1 MCKAWASRRLAA
13 TALPDQ
19 TCWMSSGLLEDAS
32 FNQSPDFGNVDL
44 FSADRPLADAAAR
57 GGLDLAGLSAC
68 GKDYG
73 AADTLDLGRIAN
85 ESPPKLHIVDGK
97 GNRIDF
103 VEFHPAY
110 HTLMAKSIGHGI
122 HASAHDGSDK
132 PAAVSTRAVRLYL
145 ATQAESGHM
154 CPITMTHACIGA
166 LRSEQA
172 LLAKWLPKIQTRTY
186 DPRPLPWWEKNGVTL
201 GMGMTERQGGTD
213 VRANVTQAVA
223 HGDHVEITGHKWF
236 MSAPMCDAFLVL
248 AQAPGGLTCYL
259 MPRYRPDGSQNA
271 IRFQRLKDKLGNK
284 SNASSEVEF
293 HGAYAERVG
302 AEGAGVRTIIEM
314 VNLTRLDCAIA
325 SAGQSR
331 IALSQALNHI
341 RHRSVFQRRLAD
353 QPSMRATVA
362 DLALELEAQVALV
375 FRLCRASERAASD
388 PAEAAYVRLL
398 TPAVK
403 FLVCKTTPQIVYEAL
418 ECLGGNGYTEDLPLA
433 RYFRESPLN
442 AIWEGS
448 GNVMALDV
456 LRAAGRHPD
465 QAMTTVGALTRTA
478 SAAFDVR
485 PLAETL
491 ATMLRSGDAERRAR
505 FLCEG
510 LAKIAALAALAEAKS
525 DFATLYGDTRLS
537 GTTFAQFGTADLGGA
552 EEALMDRALA
562 A

>member
-1 MCKAWASRRLAA
+1 
-13 TALPDQ
+13 
-19 TCWMSSGLLEDAS
+19 MSSGLLEDAS
-32 FNQSPDFGNVDL
+32 FNQSPAFGDVDL

-57 GGLDLAGLSAC
+57 AGLDLANLSAC

-73 AADTLDLGRIAN
+73 AAATLDLGRVAN
-85 ESPPKLHIVDGK
+85 ENPPRLHIMDGK
-97 GNRIDF
+97 GNRQDL

-110 HTLMAKSIGHGI
+110 HAMMAKSIGHGI

-132 PAAVSTRAVRLYL
+132 PGPVSTRAVRLYL

-154 CPITMTHACIGA
+154 CPVTMTHACIGA
-166 LRSEQA
+166 LRSEPA

-213 VRANVTQAVA
+213 VRANITLARTA
-223 HGDHVEITGHKWF
+223 GYHVEISGHKWF

-248 AQAPGGLTCYL
+248 AQGDGGLTCYL
-259 MPRYRPDGSQNA
+259 TPRYRPDGSQNGL
-271 IRFQRLKDKLGNK
+271 RFQRLKDKLGNK

-325 SAGQSR
+325 SAGQMR
-331 IALSQALNHI
+331 FGLSQALNHI
-341 RHRSVFQRRLAD
+341 RNRSVFQRRLAD
-353 QPSMRATVA
+353 QPAMRAVVA

-375 FRLCRASERAASD
+375 FRLAHAVDKGET
-388 PAEAAYVRLL
+388 AYARLL

-403 FLVCKTTPQIVYEAL
+403 FLVCKSTPQVVYESL
-418 ECLGGNGYTEDLPLA
+418 ECLGGNGYTEDLPMA
-433 RYFRESPLN
+433 RLYREAPLN

-456 LRAAGRHPD
+456 LRAAGRQPE
-465 QAMTTVGALTRTA
+465 ATMETVVALAHTA
-478 SAAFDVR
+478 KQAFDVR
-485 PLAETL
+485 PLVSALERTL
-491 ATMLRSGDAERRAR
+491 KSPDAERRAR

-510 LAKIAALAALAEAKS
+510 LARIAALAALAEANS
-525 DFATLYGDTRLS
+525 PYASLYGEARL
-537 GTTFAQFGTADLGGA
+537 GTGHFAQFGTADLGSA
-552 EEALMDRALA
+552 ETALMDRALA

>member
-1 MCKAWASRRLAA
+1 MAS
-13 TALPDQ
+13 
-19 TCWMSSGLLEDAS
+19 GFLEDAS
-32 FNQSPDFGNVDL
+32 FNQSPAFGDVDL
-44 FSADRPLADAAAR
+44 FSADRPLAEAAAR
-57 GGLDLAGLSAC
+57 AGLDLAALSAC
-68 GKDYG
+68 GRGYG
-73 AADTLDLGRIAN
+73 AADTLDLGRLAN
-85 ESPPKLHIVDGK
+85 ENPPRLRTMDGK
-97 GNRIDF
+97 GNRLDL

-110 HTLMAKSIGHGI
+110 HALMKKSIGHGI
-122 HASAHDGSDK
+122 HASAHDGSDR
-132 PAAVSTRAVRLYL
+132 PAPMSARAVRLYL

-166 LRSEQA
+166 LRSEPA

-213 VRANVTQAVA
+213 VRANITSATQ
-223 HGDHVEITGHKWF
+223 HGDHAEISGHKWF

-248 AQAPGGLTCYL
+248 AQAETGLTCYL

-293 HGAYAERVG
+293 HGAWAERVG

-331 IALSQALNHI
+331 IALSQAIHHI
-341 RHRSVFQRRLAD
+341 RNRSVFQRRLAD
-353 QPSMRATVA
+353 QPAMRAVA
-362 DLALELEAQVALV
+362 SDMALELEAQVALV
-375 FRLCRASERAASD
+375 FRLIRAAEHAADD
-388 PAEAAYVRLL
+388 PREAAYARLL

-403 FLVCKTTPQIVYEAL
+403 FLVCKSTPQLVYESL
-418 ECLGGNGYTEDLPLA
+418 ECLGGNGYTEDLPMA

-456 LRAAGRHPD
+456 LRAAGRHPEAATDTLSRLVRTAD
-465 QAMTTVGALTRTA
+465 QAFKAG
-478 SAAFDVR
+478 
-485 PLAETL
+485 PLAQALEQTL
-491 ATMLRSGDAERRAR
+491 KSGAAERRAR
-505 FLCEG
+505 FVCES
-510 LAKIAALAALAEAKS
+510 LAKIAAVAALVEAGSPFAALYAE
-525 DFATLYGDTRLS
+525 TRLGGS
-537 GTTFAQFGTADLGGA
+537 PFAQFGSADLGGS
-552 EEALMDRALA
+552 ETVLMDRALA

>member
-1 MCKAWASRRLAA
+1 
-13 TALPDQ
+13 
-19 TCWMSSGLLEDAS
+19 
-32 FNQSPDFGNVDL
+32 
-44 FSADRPLADAAAR
+44 
-57 GGLDLAGLSAC
+57 
-68 GKDYG
+68 
-73 AADTLDLGRIAN
+73 
-85 ESPPKLHIVDGK
+85 
-97 GNRIDF
+97 
-103 VEFHPAY
+103 
-110 HTLMAKSIGHGI
+110 
-122 HASAHDGSDK
+122 
-132 PAAVSTRAVRLYL
+132 
-145 ATQAESGHM
+145 
-154 CPITMTHACIGA
+154 
-166 LRSEQA
+166 
-172 LLAKWLPKIQTRTY
+172 
-186 DPRPLPWWEKNGVTL
+186 
-201 GMGMTERQGGTD
+201 
-213 VRANVTQAVA
+213 
-223 HGDHVEITGHKWF
+223 

-259 MPRYRPDGSQNA
+259 MPRYRPDGGQNA

-353 QPSMRATVA
+353 QPSMRATAA

-465 QAMTTVGALTRTA
+465 QAMATVGGLAKIA

-491 ATMLRSGDAERRAR
+491 AAVLRSDDAERRAR

-525 DFATLYGDTRLS
+525 GFAALYGDTRLKA
-537 GTTFAQFGTADLGGA
+537 TRFAQFGTADLGGA
-552 EEALMDRALA
+552 EQALMDRALA

>member
-1 MCKAWASRRLAA
+1 MAN
-13 TALPDQ
+13 
-19 TCWMSSGLLEDAS
+19 GFLEDAS
-32 FNQSPDFGNVDL
+32 FNQSPAFGDVNL
-44 FSADRPLADAAAR
+44 FTADKPLADAAAR
-57 GGLDLAGLSAC
+57 LGLDLKALAAC

-73 AADTLDLGRIAN
+73 AAETLDLGRVAN
-85 ESPPKLHIVDGK
+85 EVLPRLRTMDAK
-97 GNRIDF
+97 GNRIDY

-110 HTLMAKSIGHGI
+110 HAMMEKSIGCGI

-132 PAAVSTRAVRLYL
+132 QGPMTSRAVRLYL
-145 ATQAESGHM
+145 ATQAESGHL

-166 LRSEQA
+166 LRTEPA
-172 LLAKWLPKIQTRTY
+172 LLDKWLPKIQTRTY

-213 VRANVTQAVA
+213 VRANITQAVP
-223 HGDHVEITGHKWF
+223 HGDHVEISGHKWF

-284 SNASSEVEF
+284 SNASTEVEF
-293 HGAYAERVG
+293 HSAYAERVG
-302 AEGAGVRTIIEM
+302 PEGAGVRTIIEM

-325 SAGQSR
+325 SAGQMR

-341 RHRSVFQRRLAD
+341 RNRSVFQKRLAD
-353 QPSMRATVA
+353 QPAMRAVAA

-375 FRLCRASERAASD
+375 FRLVHAADRAATD
-388 PAEAAYVRLL
+388 PREAAYARLL

-403 FLVCKTTPQIVYEAL
+403 FLVCKSTPQVIYESL
-418 ECLGGNGYTEDLPLA
+418 ECLGGNGYTEDLPMA
-433 RYFRESPLN
+433 RYYREAPLN

-456 LRAAGRHPD
+456 LRAAGRHAD
-465 QAMTTVGALTRTA
+465 ASMDTLARLVRTA
-478 SAAFDVR
+478 SQAFNVG
-485 PLAETL
+485 PLALALERTL
-491 ATMLRSGDAERRAR
+491 KSPDAERRAR

-510 LAKIAALAALAEAKS
+510 LARIAALAALVEAKS
-525 DFATLYGDTRLS
+525 DFAALYGDTRL
-537 GTTFAQFGTADLGGA
+537 GANHFGQFGTADLGA
-552 EEALMDRALA
+552 SELALMDRALA

>member
-1 MCKAWASRRLAA
+1 M
-13 TALPDQ
+13 T
-19 TCWMSSGLLEDAS
+19 GFLEDAS
-32 FNQSPDFGNVDL
+32 FNQSPPFGDIDL
-44 FSADRPLADAAAR
+44 FNADKPLLEAAAR
-57 GGLDLAGLSAC
+57 CGLDLEMLAAC

-73 AADTLDLGRIAN
+73 SAETLDLGRVAN
-85 ESPPKLHIVDGK
+85 ENAPKLKTMDGK

-110 HTLMAKSIGHGI
+110 HALMAKSIGWGI
-122 HASAHDGSDK
+122 HSGAHDGSE
-132 PAAVSTRAVRLYL
+132 PASPMASRAVRLYL
-145 ATQAESGHM
+145 ATQAESGHL

-166 LRSEQA
+166 LKSEPA
-172 LLAKWLPKIQTRTY
+172 LLAKWQAKILSRDY
-186 DPRPLPWWEKNGVTL
+186 DKRALPWWEKKGVTL

-213 VRANVTQAVA
+213 VRANITEAA
-223 HGDHVEITGHKWF
+223 PYGDHVEITGHKWF

-259 MPRYRPDGSQNA
+259 MPRHRPDGSQNA

-325 SAGQSR
+325 SAGQMR
-331 IALSQALNHI
+331 FGLSQATNHI
-341 RHRSVFQRRLAD
+341 RNRSVFQKRLAD
-353 QPSMRATVA
+353 QPAMRAVVA

-375 FRLCRASERAASD
+375 FRLAHAVD
-388 PAEAAYVRLL
+388 KGDTAYTRLL

-403 FLVCKTTPQIVYEAL
+403 FLICKSTPQVVYESL
-418 ECLGGNGYTEDLPLA
+418 ECLGGNGYTEDLPMA
-433 RYFRESPLN
+433 RLYREAPLN

-456 LRAAGRHPD
+456 LRAAARAPD
-465 QAMTTVGALTRTA
+465 AAMATVGALVRTA
-478 SAAFDVR
+478 SQAFDVR
-485 PLAETL
+485 PLATTL
-491 ATMLRSGDAERRAR
+491 EKTLKSPDAERRAR

-510 LAKIAALAALAEAKS
+510 LARLAALAALAEANS
-525 DFATLYGDTRLS
+525 PFATLYGDARLAGFHFS
-537 GTTFAQFGTADLGGA
+537 QFGTADLGA
-552 EEALMDRALA
+552 SETALMDRALA

>member
-1 MCKAWASRRLAA
+1 
-13 TALPDQ
+13 
-19 TCWMSSGLLEDAS
+19 
-32 FNQSPDFGNVDL
+32 
-44 FSADRPLADAAAR
+44 
-57 GGLDLAGLSAC
+57 
-68 GKDYG
+68 
-73 AADTLDLGRIAN
+73 
-85 ESPPKLHIVDGK
+85 
-97 GNRIDF
+97 
-103 VEFHPAY
+103 
-110 HTLMAKSIGHGI
+110 
-122 HASAHDGSDK
+122 
-132 PAAVSTRAVRLYL
+132 
-145 ATQAESGHM
+145 M

-166 LRSEQA
+166 LRSEPA
-172 LLAKWLPKIQTRTY
+172 LLARWLPHIQTRTY
-186 DPRPLPWWEKNGVTL
+186 DPRPLPWWEKKGVTL

-213 VRANVTQAVA
+213 VRANITSATA
-223 HGDHVEITGHKWF
+223 ARDHVEITGHKWF

-248 AQAPGGLTCYL
+248 AQATKEAANGSEGGGLTCYL
-259 MPRYRPDGSQNA
+259 MPRYRPDGSKNQ

-325 SAGQSR
+325 SAGQMR

-341 RHRSVFQRRLAD
+341 RHRSVFQRRLVD
-353 QPSMRATVA
+353 QPAMRATVA

-375 FRLCRASERAASD
+375 FRLCRAAERAAHD

-403 FLVCKTTPQIVYEAL
+403 FLVCKSTPQVVYESL
-418 ECLGGNGYTEDLPLA
+418 ECLGGNGYTEDLPMA

-465 QAMTTVGALTRTA
+465 QAMATVESLARTA
-478 SAAFDVR
+478 AAAFDVR
-485 PLAETL
+485 PLAQSL
-491 ATMLRSGDAERRAR
+491 AAVLRSGDAERRAR
-505 FLCEG
+505 FVCEG
-510 LAKIAALAALAEAKS
+510 LARIAALAALAEARS
-525 DFATLYGDTRLS
+525 DFATLYGDTRLR
-537 GTTFAQFGTADLGGA
+537 GAGFAQFGTADLGNA
-552 EEALMDRALA
+552 ETALVARALA

>member
-1 MCKAWASRRLAA
+1 
-13 TALPDQ
+13 
-19 TCWMSSGLLEDAS
+19 
-32 FNQSPDFGNVDL
+32 
-44 FSADRPLADAAAR
+44 
-57 GGLDLAGLSAC
+57 
-68 GKDYG
+68 
-73 AADTLDLGRIAN
+73 
-85 ESPPKLHIVDGK
+85 
-97 GNRIDF
+97 
-103 VEFHPAY
+103 
-110 HTLMAKSIGHGI
+110 
-122 HASAHDGSDK
+122 
-132 PAAVSTRAVRLYL
+132 
-145 ATQAESGHM
+145 
-154 CPITMTHACIGA
+154 
-166 LRSEQA
+166 
-172 LLAKWLPKIQTRTY
+172 
-186 DPRPLPWWEKNGVTL
+186 
-201 GMGMTERQGGTD
+201 
-213 VRANVTQAVA
+213 
-223 HGDHVEITGHKWF
+223 
-236 MSAPMCDAFLVL
+236 VL
-248 AQAPGGLTCYL
+248 AQADGGLTCYL
-259 MPRYRPDGSQNA
+259 MPRYRPDGTKNQ

-341 RHRSVFQRRLAD
+341 RNRSVFQRKLAD

-375 FRLCRASERAASD
+375 FRLCRASERAHDD

-403 FLVCKTTPQIVYEAL
+403 FLVCKSTPQLVYESL

-465 QAMTTVGALTRTA
+465 QAMATVTALAKTA
-478 SAAFDVR
+478 AAAFDVR

-491 ATMLRSGDAERRAR
+491 AKVLQSGDAERRAR
-505 FLCEG
+505 FVCEG

-525 DFATLYGDTRLS
+525 DFATLYGDTRLK
-537 GTTFAQFGTADLGGA
+537 GARFAQFGTADLGSA
-552 EEALMDRALA
+552 EQALMDRALA

>member
-1 MCKAWASRRLAA
+1 
-13 TALPDQ
+13 
-19 TCWMSSGLLEDAS
+19 MSSGLLEDAS
-32 FNQSPDFGNVDL
+32 FNQSPAFGDVDL
-44 FSADRPLADAAAR
+44 FSADRPLADAAQRA
-57 GGLDLAGLSAC
+57 GLDLTGLAAC

-73 AADTLDLGRIAN
+73 AAATLDLGRVAN
-85 ESPPKLHIVDGK
+85 ENPPKLHLVDGK
-97 GNRIDF
+97 GNRLDL

-110 HTLMAKSIGHGI
+110 HAMMAKSIGHGI
-122 HASAHDGSDK
+122 HASAHDGSDQ
-132 PAAVSTRAVRLYL
+132 PGPVSTRAVRLYL

-166 LRSEQA
+166 LQSEPA

-186 DPRPLPWWEKNGVTL
+186 DQRPLPWWEKNGVTL

-213 VRANVTQAVA
+213 VRANITRAVA
-223 HGDHVEITGHKWF
+223 MGDHVEITGHKWF

-248 AQAPGGLTCYL
+248 AQAEGGLTCYL
-259 MPRYRPDGSQNA
+259 MPRYRPDGSKNQ

-341 RHRSVFQRRLAD
+341 RNRSVFQRKLAD

-375 FRLCRASERAASD
+375 FRLCRASERAHDD
-388 PAEAAYVRLL
+388 PTEAAYVRLL

-403 FLVCKTTPQIVYEAL
+403 FLVCKSTPQLVYESL

-465 QAMTTVGALTRTA
+465 QAMATVNALAKTA
-478 SAAFDVR
+478 ALAFDVR

-491 ATMLRSGDAERRAR
+491 AKVLQSSDAERRAR

-525 DFATLYGDTRLS
+525 DFATLYGDTRLT
-537 GTTFAQFGTADLGGA
+537 GARFAQFGTADLGSA
-552 EEALMDRALA
+552 EQALMDRALA